1 MIRVRAQ
8 VAREAAQPA
17 AIVRAM
23 SEPHLLFEVDPD
35 GVALITLNRPEV
47 MNACSGEL
55 LHALAEAYRR
65 CDEDDDIRAV
75 VVTGAG
81 RTFCAGADMTNAE
94 KTFDVSDSGGFDDF
108 SAAGCDVP
116 AFSTRKLVVAAVNGH
131 AIGLGMTLAMQCD
144 IRVFAEEGKYGIVQV
159 RRGVM
164 GDAYS
169 HWTMVRLVGLAKAAE
184 IMLTGRTFQGDELE
198 RLGVANRIVPSADVL
213 ATAMEIA
220 RDTAIH
226 AAPLSIAVSK
236 RLLWESTELSAAQV
250 EHKETELHK
259 VVMTAP
265 DAIEGPVS
273 HVQRRAPEWKGRV
286 ARDWPEW
293 PAAD

>member
-1 MIRVRAQ
+1 
-8 VAREAAQPA
+8 
-17 AIVRAM
+17 M
-23 SEPHLLFEVDPD
+23 SEADLLFEVDSD
-35 GVALITLNRPEV
+35 GVALITLNRPDV

-55 LHALAEAYRR
+55 LEGLADAYRR

-81 RTFCAGADMTNAE
+81 RAFCAGADMSDAE
-94 KTFDVSDSGGFDDF
+94 KTFDVSGSGGFDDF
-108 SAAGCDVP
+108 SAAGCAVP
-116 AFSTRKLVVAAVNGH
+116 AFSVRKLVVAAVNGH

-144 IRVFAEEGKYGIVQV
+144 LRIFAREGKYGIVQV

-184 IMLTGRTFQGDELE
+184 IMLTGKTFTGEEIE
-198 RLGVANRIVPSADVL
+198 RLGVANQVVPSTDVL
-213 ATAMEIA
+213 ETALAIA

-236 RLLWESTELSAAQV
+236 KLLWESTELTAAQV

-259 VVMTAP
+259 IVMPHP

-273 HVQRRAPEWKGRV
+273 HVQRRDPEWQGRV
-286 ARDWPEW
+286 ARDWPDW
-293 PAAD
+293 PDAE